1 VRRLRR
7 FAGLRTDER
16 RLLVRTAIL
25 MPVFRLALWLLP
37 FRQVAALAEHD
48 RTRLPEPG
56 ACHPDRIAW
65 AIRAVSRYVPKATCL
80 VQALTAK
87 VLLENSGFPTLL
99 HIGVARSEQDR
110 FEAHAW
116 VETQGKVIT
125 GDCDLDRYSRL
136 LLWDSRLLIER
147 SK

>member
-1 VRRLRR
+1 MRRLRR
-7 FAGLRTDER
+7 FVGLRADER

-37 FRQVAALAEHD
+37 FRRVAALAEHS
-48 RTRLPEPG
+48 RSRLPEPG

-65 AIRAVSRYVPKATCL
+65 AVRTVSRYLPKATCL

-87 VLLENSGFPTLL
+87 VLLENAGFSSRL
-99 HIGVARSEQDR
+99 HIGVARGEQER

-136 LLWDSRLLIER
+136 LLWDSRLLVER